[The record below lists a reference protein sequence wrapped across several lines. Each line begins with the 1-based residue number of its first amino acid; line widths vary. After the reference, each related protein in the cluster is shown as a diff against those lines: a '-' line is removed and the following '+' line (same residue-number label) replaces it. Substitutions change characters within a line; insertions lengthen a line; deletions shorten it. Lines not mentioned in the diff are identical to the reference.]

1 MISTKQKYN
10 QSFSLIFNNLSS
22 IGLSSIGL
30 STIGLS
36 SLRLLSICLLFTQ
49 LINAQK
55 KDDIGTEVVNVVKPY
70 TPTISDAY
78 KVKEVPPSE
87 DAETTKKEDVK
98 YQIFS
103 FPVASTF
110 VPAKGKAQ
118 GVEKP
123 KEEKLW
129 PNYATVGYG
138 NYTTL
143 NAELFVTHDI
153 DDSQYAGG
161 MFRYLSSGGGIDGVA
176 LDDNFSEISIGGL
189 YGYIK
194 NETSFKLDLGYK
206 RDGYNWYGLP
216 LENPNYIP
224 IAPLS
229 VDPLHV
235 FNTFKVG
242 SEFAVSKSFF
252 EKVNVNFIGF
262 TDDYGSRENRF
273 IIKPNFNFDFRNTS
287 VKMKFNLDYANT
299 SFDKTFQLTTPPV
312 GADFKIDKSHLLF
325 SGNPSFMILKDDL
338 SVELGAEFTYLARL
352 KNTFGGQEQGNDSDF
367 YIYPKIKAS
376 YKLVGDLMV
385 FVAGAEGGLQQNTYE
400 NFALQNKFIS
410 PTLDIM
416 PTDNMY
422 NIYAGLNGKLTNSV
436 AYNIRASYDSSKNK
450 ALFVTNPYLSSPSE
464 NYSYGNSFNVVYDNI
479 KTISFYGELKAD
491 INKDIALGINGQV
504 NSYNTDAQKEAWNLP
519 TVKVTFT
526 SDFNV
531 GKKFYAGT
539 QLFYVGE
546 RKDQFT
552 NYTGF
557 ANPDSVQTLEG
568 YFDINAH
575 IGYKHTERLNFF
587 LKGNN
592 LANQNY
598 QRWLNYPVQGVQ
610 VIGGASYKFDF

>member
-22 IGLSSIGL
+22 
-30 STIGLS
+30 IGLS

-273 IIKPNFNFDFRNTS
+273 IIKPNFNFDLRNTS

-436 AYNIRASYDSSKNK
+436 AYNIKASYDSSKNK

>member
-1 MISTKQKYN
+1 MLNN
-10 QSFSLIFNNLSS
+10 QPSFGLLSFSPASFNLSLKS
-22 IGLSSIGL
+22 
-30 STIGLS
+30 LS

-49 LINAQK
+49 FVIAQK

-78 KVKEVPPSE
+78 KVKEVPPAE
-87 DAETTKKEDVK
+87 DAETTKKEEVK

-138 NYTTL
+138 NYSTL

-153 DDSQYAGG
+153 DENQYAGG
-161 MFRYLSSGGGIDGVA
+161 MFRYLSSGGGIKEVE
-176 LDDNFSEISIGGL
+176 LDDDFSEISIGGL
-189 YGYIK
+189 YGYNK
-194 NETSFKLDLGYK
+194 YDTSFKLDLGYK
-206 RDGYNWYGLP
+206 RDSYNWYGLP
-216 LENPNYIP
+216 LENPNYTS
-224 IAPLS
+224 IAFNS

-242 SEFAVSKSFF
+242 SELAVSKSFF
-252 EKVNVNFIGF
+252 EKLNVNFIGF
-262 TDDYGSRENRF
+262 SDDYGSRENRF
-273 IIKPNFNFDFRNTS
+273 IVKPDFKFDFRDTS
-287 VKMKFNLDYANT
+287 VKLKFNLDYANT
-299 SFDKTFQLTTPPV
+299 TFDESYQLTPPPS
-312 GADFKIDKSHLLF
+312 GSDYKIDKSHLIF
-325 SGNPSFMILKDDL
+325 SGNPSFTILKDDL
-338 SVELGAEFTYLARL
+338 SIELGAEFAYLARL
-352 KNTFGGQEQGNDSDF
+352 KNTYAGSDQGNESGVF
-367 YIYPKIKAS
+367 IYPKIKAS

-400 NFALQNKFIS
+400 NFASQNKFIS

-416 PTDNMY
+416 PTDNQY

-436 AYNIRASYDSSKNK
+436 AYNVKASYDSSKNK

-491 INKDIALGINGQV
+491 INKNIALGINGQL
-504 NSYNTDAQKEAWNLP
+504 NAYNTDIQEEAWNLP
-519 TVKVTFT
+519 TVKFTFT

-557 ANPDSVQTLEG
+557 VNPDSVQTLEG

-575 IGYKHTERLNFF
+575 IGYKHNERLNFF

-592 LANQNY
+592 LANKNY

-610 VIGGASYKFDF
+610 VMGGASYKFDF